1 MAKKRRRVLRRA
13 RRVRRRRRKN
23 WFDFVLTDPNGSI
36 RWNNETWNNN
46 EWTLTHWKKYNILH
60 LGTSILMAPKD
71 GAAEVATICWDSPMD
86 AKESSHPMRGRFQPT
101 ATKLPVCFMI
111 SEWRSDRQD
120 TGVMSSGNR
129 VLTIMYWSLDTLVT
143 GTGPGNDVLSIYTWT
158 GSNCVFA
165 MPTFLYCTLQSLAQ
179 LCAVGIW
186 EIVGIYLF
194 VRDKNKHC
202 VWMEFRC
209 NCSFLWWLVVASWTY
224 HGNTMEMW

>member
-1 MAKKRRRVLRRA
+1 MGQSGETMKPGTIMSEHWHTGKNTIFCIWAPAFWWHPKTVRPKLQQYAGTVRWMPKNHPTQWGGGSSLLRQSCQC
-13 RRVRRRRRKN
+13 
-23 WFDFVLTDPNGSI
+23 VLT
-36 RWNNETWNNN
+36 
-46 EWTLTHWKKYNILH
+46 
-60 LGTSILMAPKD
+60 
-71 GAAEVATICWDSPMD
+71 
-86 AKESSHPMRGRFQPT
+86 
-101 ATKLPVCFMI
+101 CFMI

-120 TGVMSSGNR
+120 TGVMSSGDR

-209 NCSFLWWLVVASWTY
+209 NCSFLWWLVGASWTY